1 MAYIV
6 STNKGGKL
14 FSSHKSARS
23 FARNQIRQGADY
35 AFINFKADPND
46 QREEPL
52 LRNVYRAEVNSTE
65 HTRKHIRVP
74 LEGWTNLL
82 AQKAN
87 LTKVPAKK

>member
-6 STNKGGKL
+6 TTNKGGKL

-46 QREEPL
+46 QKEEPL
-52 LRNVYRAEVNSTE
+52 LRNVYRANVDVKL
-65 HTRKHIRVP
+65 HTRTHVRVP
-74 LEGWTNLL
+74 VEGW
-82 AQKAN
+82 AN
-87 LTKVPAKK
+87 LMAQEKERAKTARR